1 MLVEAH
7 QNLVY
12 AVAVRFVRNAADAE
26 DITQD
31 VFIRLWRNLSS
42 YREEQ
47 GKLSTWL
54 YKITTNCCLDFERSV
69 GRRARRQWTDLDHA
83 QMLSVVTGPDRE
95 LEAREL
101 HQAVLEAAGALPAKQ
116 RLVFILRDMEG
127 LNPDEVAL
135 ALDMS
140 KAQVKSNLFHARE
153 KVGVMLTHFFKQT
166 KSRLK

>member
-12 AVAVRFVRNAADAE
+12 AVAIRFVRNAEDAE

-31 VFIRLWRNLSS
+31 VFVRLWRNLGS

-47 GKLSTWL
+47 GQLSTWL

-69 GRRARRQWTDLDHA
+69 DRRARRQWTELDRA
-83 QMLSVVTGPDRE
+83 QMLSVISGPDRE
-95 LEAREL
+95 LESREL
-101 HQAVLEAAGALPAKQ
+101 HQAVQEAAGVLPAKQ
-116 RLVFILRDMEG
+116 RLVFILRDMQG

-135 ALDMS
+135 ALDMT
-140 KAQVKSNLFHARE
+140 KAQVKSNLFLARE
-153 KVGVMLTHFFKQT
+153 KLSVMLRHFFEQT
-166 KSRLK
+166 KNRG